1 MDRRLPGMVHH
12 TKLMTVELMIS
23 RIFVATMLAATA
35 FLEQPADAAAEGYP
49 DHAVRIVVAFPAGGT
64 LDTLARIVAQKLG
77 ERWGQSVLVENR
89 PGAGGN
95 IGAAYAAR
103 AAPDG
108 YTLHFG
114 AQSLAVNV
122 SISPYEGF
130 DPVRD
135 FDPIILVATAQDVL
149 LVPAASPFHSVPEL
163 IEYAK
168 THPGK
173 INYASLG
180 PGTSAYLA
188 TALFSERAGIKMQ
201 NVSYSSLAPAVT
213 DLMSGQVS
221 LFIPTLGGHI
231 GNIKSGNIRALAVS
245 GAQRADQLPDVPTFK
260 QLGVAFA
267 EETSWYGV
275 FTPKGTPREII
286 GKLNEDVARAIASAE
301 VKERTAVLG
310 FRLLGG
316 PPDRLKAML
325 KDEIEK
331 WAKLA
336 KSGSIEIK

>member
-1 MDRRLPGMVHH
+1 MAGKILAGAILIAASALILQP
-12 TKLMTVELMIS
+12 S
-23 RIFVATMLAATA
+23 AVA
-35 FLEQPADAAAEGYP
+35 QSYP
-49 DHAVRIVVAFPAGGT
+49 DRPVRIIVAFPAGGT
-64 LDTLARIVAQKLG
+64 LDTLARIIAQKLG
-77 ERWGQSVLVENR
+77 DTWGQSVLVENR

-95 IGAAYAAR
+95 IGAASAAR

-122 SISPYEGF
+122 TISPYEGF

-135 FDPIILVATAQDVL
+135 FDPIILVGTAQDVL
-149 LVPAASPFHSVPEL
+149 MVPASSPFNSVSEL
-163 IEYAK
+163 IAYAK
-168 THPGK
+168 AHPGRL
-173 INYASLG
+173 NYASLG

-188 TALFSERAGIKMQ
+188 TALFSELAGIKMQ
-201 NVSYSSLAPAVT
+201 NVSYSSLAQAAT

-231 GNIKSGNIRALAVS
+231 GNIKSGRIRALAVS
-245 GAQRADQLPDVPTFK
+245 GATRAEQLPDVPTFK
-260 QLGVAFA
+260 ELGVPFV
-267 EETSWYGV
+267 EETSWYGIYA
-275 FTPKGTPREII
+275 PKGTPREII
-286 GKLNEDVARAIASAE
+286 VQVNDEVGRILANPE

-316 PPDRLKAML
+316 SPEKLGAML
-325 KDEIEK
+325 HDEIDK

-336 KSGSIEIK
+336 KNGSIEIK

>member
-1 MDRRLPGMVHH
+1 MAGKILAGAILIAASALILQ
-12 TKLMTVELMIS
+12 TS
-23 RIFVATMLAATA
+23 AVA
-35 FLEQPADAAAEGYP
+35 QSYP
-49 DHAVRIVVAFPAGGT
+49 DRPVRIIVAFPAGGT
-64 LDTLARIVAQKLG
+64 LDTLARIIAQKLG
-77 ERWGQSVLVENR
+77 DTWGQSVLVENR

-95 IGAAYAAR
+95 IGAASAAR

-122 SISPYEGF
+122 TISPYQGF

-135 FDPIILVATAQDVL
+135 FDPIILVGTAQDVL
-149 LVPAASPFHSVPEL
+149 MVPASSPFNSVSEL
-163 IEYAK
+163 IAYAK
-168 THPGK
+168 AHPGRL
-173 INYASLG
+173 NYASLG

-188 TALFSERAGIKMQ
+188 TALFSELAGIKMQ
-201 NVSYSSLAPAVT
+201 NVSYSSLAQAAT

-231 GNIKSGNIRALAVS
+231 GNIKSGRIRALAVS
-245 GAQRADQLPDVPTFK
+245 GATRAEQLPDVPTFK
-260 QLGVAFA
+260 ELGVPFV
-267 EETSWYGV
+267 EETSWYGIYA
-275 FTPKGTPREII
+275 PKGTSREII
-286 GKLNEDVARAIASAE
+286 VQVNDEVGRILANPE

-316 PPDRLKAML
+316 SPEKLGAML
-325 KDEIEK
+325 RDEIDK

-336 KSGSIEIK
+336 KNGSIEIK

>member
-1 MDRRLPGMVHH
+1 
-12 TKLMTVELMIS
+12 MILKS
-23 RIFVATMLAATA
+23 LAGAILAASI
-35 FLEQPADAAAEGYP
+35 FLGQPASAVAQSYP
-49 DHAVRIVVAFPAGGT
+49 DRTVRMIVAFPAGGT
-64 LDTLARIVAQKLG
+64 LDTLARIVAQKLSDK
-77 ERWGQSVLVENR
+77 WGKSVLVENR

-95 IGAAYAAR
+95 IGAASAAR
-103 AAPDG
+103 ATPDG

-122 SISPYEGF
+122 TISPYEGF

-149 LVPAASPFHSVPEL
+149 MVPANSPFHSVKEL
-163 IEYAK
+163 IDYAK
-168 THPGK
+168 AHPGQL
-173 INYASLG
+173 NYASLG

-188 TALFSERAGIKMQ
+188 TALFDDLAGIKMQ
-201 NVSYSSLAPAVT
+201 NVSYSSLAQAAT
-213 DLMSGQVS
+213 DLMSSHVS

-245 GAQRADQLPDVPTFK
+245 GATRAEQLPDVPTFK
-260 QLGVAFA
+260 ELGVPFVA
-267 EETSWYGV
+267 ETSWYGIYA
-275 FTPKGTPREII
+275 PKGTPREIVTQVNQEVGRI
-286 GKLNEDVARAIASAE
+286 LEAPD

-316 PPDRLKAML
+316 SPEKLGTML
-325 KDEIEK
+325 KDEIDK

-336 KSGSIEIK
+336 KSGSIEVK

>member
-1 MDRRLPGMVHH
+1 MAGKILAGAILIAASALILQ
-12 TKLMTVELMIS
+12 TS
-23 RIFVATMLAATA
+23 AVA
-35 FLEQPADAAAEGYP
+35 QSYP
-49 DHAVRIVVAFPAGGT
+49 DRPVRIIVAFPAGGT
-64 LDTLARIVAQKLG
+64 LDTLARIIAQKLG
-77 ERWGQSVLVENR
+77 DTWGQSVLVENR

-95 IGAAYAAR
+95 IGAASAAR

-122 SISPYEGF
+122 TISPYEGF

-135 FDPIILVATAQDVL
+135 FDPIILVGTAQDVL
-149 LVPAASPFHSVPEL
+149 MVPASSPFNSVSEL
-163 IEYAK
+163 IAYAK
-168 THPGK
+168 AHPGRL
-173 INYASLG
+173 NYASLG

-188 TALFSERAGIKMQ
+188 TALFSELAGIKMQ
-201 NVSYSSLAPAVT
+201 NVSYSSLAQAAS
-213 DLMSGQVS
+213 DLMSSQVS

-231 GNIKSGNIRALAVS
+231 GNIKSGRIRALAVS
-245 GAQRADQLPDVPTFK
+245 GATRAEQLPDVPTFK
-260 QLGVAFA
+260 ELGVPFV
-267 EETSWYGV
+267 EETSWYGIYA
-275 FTPKGTPREII
+275 PKGTPREII
-286 GKLNEDVARAIASAE
+286 VQVNDEVGRILANPE

-316 PPDRLKAML
+316 SPEKLGAML
-325 KDEIEK
+325 HDEIDK

>member
-1 MDRRLPGMVHH
+1 
-12 TKLMTVELMIS
+12 MITF
-23 RIFVATMLAATA
+23 RFFAATIFLAACATLGLQTA
-35 FLEQPADAAAEGYP
+35 ASAEGYP
-49 DHAVRIVVAFPAGGT
+49 ERTVRMTVAFPAGGT
-64 LDTLARIVAQKLG
+64 LDTLARIVAQKLSDK
-77 ERWGQSVLVENR
+77 WGKSVLVENK

-95 IGAAYAAR
+95 IGAASAAR

-122 SISPYEGF
+122 TISPYEGF

-135 FDPIILVATAQDVL
+135 FEPIILVGTAQDVL
-149 LVPAASPFHSVPEL
+149 MVPAKSPFHSVQEL
-163 IEYAK
+163 IAYAK
-168 THPGK
+168 AHPGQL
-173 INYASLG
+173 NYASLG

-188 TALFSERAGIKMQ
+188 TALFSDLAGIKMQ
-201 NVSYSSLAPAVT
+201 NVSYSSLAQAAT

-245 GAQRADQLPDVPTFK
+245 GATRAEQLPEVPTFK
-260 QLGVAFA
+260 ELGVPFVA
-267 EETSWYGV
+267 ETSWYGIYA
-275 FTPKGTPREII
+275 PKGTPREVIA
-286 GKLNEDVARAIASAE
+286 KVNEDVSQILQMPD

-316 PPDRLKAML
+316 APEKLGAML
-325 KDEIEK
+325 KEEIEK
-331 WAKLA
+331 WQKLA
-336 KSGSIEIK
+336 ESGVIEVK

>member
-1 MDRRLPGMVHH
+1 MAGKILAGAILIAASALILQ
-12 TKLMTVELMIS
+12 TS
-23 RIFVATMLAATA
+23 AVA
-35 FLEQPADAAAEGYP
+35 QSYP
-49 DHAVRIVVAFPAGGT
+49 DRPVRIIVAFPAGGT
-64 LDTLARIVAQKLG
+64 LDTLARIIAQKLG
-77 ERWGQSVLVENR
+77 DTWGQSVLVENR

-95 IGAAYAAR
+95 IGAASAAR

-122 SISPYEGF
+122 TISPYEGF

-135 FDPIILVATAQDVL
+135 FDPIILVGTAQDVL
-149 LVPAASPFHSVPEL
+149 MVPASSPFNSVSEL
-163 IEYAK
+163 IAYAK
-168 THPGK
+168 AHPGRL
-173 INYASLG
+173 NYASLG

-188 TALFSERAGIKMQ
+188 TALFSELAGIKMQ
-201 NVSYSSLAPAVT
+201 NVSYSSLAQAAT

-231 GNIKSGNIRALAVS
+231 GNIKSGRIRALAVS
-245 GAQRADQLPDVPTFK
+245 GATRAEQLPDVPTFK
-260 QLGVAFA
+260 ELGVPFV
-267 EETSWYGV
+267 EETSWYGIYA
-275 FTPKGTPREII
+275 PKGTSREII
-286 GKLNEDVARAIASAE
+286 VQVNDEVGRILANPE

-316 PPDRLKAML
+316 SPEKLGAML
-325 KDEIEK
+325 RDEIDK

-336 KSGSIEIK
+336 KNGSIEIK